1 MIVLLAMVAIVTV
14 GWFFGDLMG
23 ELLTLALV
31 VQLVIELI

>member
-1 MIVLLAMVAIVTV
+1 MILLATVLIVLA